1 MFRVKKCPKNLDIS
15 DPFGMV
21 NVESLFV
28 CKRRKGRPPD
38 SHGSSRR
45 TKTEPGGEGGGI
57 FVCSD
62 HLEHRRRTV
71 SSILV
76 LCRST
81 QMFNTVECT
90 ACRDHLVITFL
101 NSIAPLIEICFFLHR
116 RCSCSHNS
124 LLDLKGYPVHS
135 TPTFWSTAH
144 LSLPKAFLPSLTIYI
159 GIHAAV

>member
-1 MFRVKKCPKNLDIS
+1 MIRVKKCPKNLDIS

-62 HLEHRRRTV
+62 HLEHRRNTV
-71 SSILV
+71 ASILV
-76 LCRST
+76 LCCST
-81 QMFNTVECT
+81 QMECT
-90 ACRDHLVITFL
+90 V
-101 NSIAPLIEICFFLHR
+101 SICVF
-116 RCSCSHNS
+116 RCS
-124 LLDLKGYPVHS
+124 
-135 TPTFWSTAH
+135 TQ
-144 LSLPKAFLPSLTIYI
+144 
-159 GIHAAV
+159 

>member
-1 MFRVKKCPKNLDIS
+1 
-15 DPFGMV
+15 MV

-62 HLEHRRRTV
+62 HLEHRRNTV
-71 SSILV
+71 ASILV

-90 ACRDHLVITFL
+90 ACRYHLVITFL
-101 NSIAPLIEICFFLHR
+101 NSIAPLREGCKKSKWKFKMAFAIRRPTPPLMAQISRHFF
-116 RCSCSHNS
+116 
-124 LLDLKGYPVHS
+124 
-135 TPTFWSTAH
+135 TPLF
-144 LSLPKAFLPSLTIYI
+144 FFCN
-159 GIHAAV
+159 